1 MNAELYLKKAVLQL
15 AKGLEGKSIESLNK
29 VLETGGDDQISL
41 IKAHLIFA
49 EYYIMKGD
57 VPQAEEHLS
66 YINNIYE
73 ESDEEFDDLLNDE
86 FFEADML
93 LDIIERFRFL
103 RK

>member
-1 MNAELYLKKAVLQL
+1 M
-15 AKGLEGKSIESLNK
+15 AKGLEEKSIESLNK
-29 VLETGGDDQISL
+29 VLEIGGDDQISL

-57 VPQAEEHLS
+57 FPQAEEHLS

-73 ESDEEFDDLLNDE
+73 E

>member
-15 AKGLEGKSIESLNK
+15 AKGLEEKSIESLNK

-57 VPQAEEHLS
+57 FPQAEEVPFLPEVLS
-66 YINNIYE
+66 ILI
-73 ESDEEFDDLLNDE
+73 LRIK
-86 FFEADML
+86 FFV
-93 LDIIERFRFL
+93 
-103 RK
+103 

>member
-1 MNAELYLKKAVLQL
+1 MKS
-15 AKGLEGKSIESLNK
+15 AKSVGAF
-29 VLETGGDDQISL
+29 VISN
-41 IKAHLIFA
+41 
-49 EYYIMKGD
+49 
-57 VPQAEEHLS
+57 S
-66 YINNIYE
+66 RYINNIYE

>member
-15 AKGLEGKSIESLNK
+15 AKGLEEKSIESLNK

-66 YINNIYE
+66 YINNL
-73 ESDEEFDDLLNDE
+73 SF
-86 FFEADML
+86 ASS
-93 LDIIERFRFL
+93 ERA
-103 RK
+103 